1 MRDDCFK
8 RRFVIPGRVPARALT
23 SDGLTPERIKRTN
36 TCPDAGVGI
45 GISIDFKTSLAVPNT
60 EYPMAFMSVLLSA

>member
-1 MRDDCFK
+1 
-8 RRFVIPGRVPARALT
+8 
-23 SDGLTPERIKRTN
+23 LTPERIKRTN

>member
-1 MRDDCFK
+1 
-8 RRFVIPGRVPARALT
+8 
-23 SDGLTPERIKRTN
+23 
-36 TCPDAGVGI
+36 VGI